1 MILNSNSVA
10 DYIKESDFSKRTQIG
25 IDLSVCKIEKIMV
38 GGEVYTD
45 ETIINPEYYLE
56 VETFKCSKTEKLIY
70 DELSKDTRECW
81 ELMPGAYSLTFNE
94 GVQIPPNCTGFIL
107 QRSSLYRM
115 GNQICSP
122 VWDPGFKT
130 DQMGTT
136 LIVNN
141 RMIIEKNARVA
152 QFFLHENAPVEELYD
167 GQFQNKAN
175 Y

>member
-1 MILNSNSVA
+1 MILNAKSVA
-10 DYIKESDFSKRTQIG
+10 NYIKESDFSKRTQIG
-25 IDLSVCKIEKIMV
+25 IDLSVCKIEKILV

-45 ETIINPEYYLE
+45 ETIINPEYYVE
-56 VETFKCSKTEKLIY
+56 VETFKYPKEEDDS
-70 DELSKDTRECW
+70 REIW

-94 GVQIPPNCTGFIL
+94 GVEVPPNCTGFIL

-136 LIVNN
+136 LVVNN

-152 QFFLHENAPVEELYD
+152 QFFLHENAPVAELYD
-167 GQFQNKAN
+167 GQFQNKVN